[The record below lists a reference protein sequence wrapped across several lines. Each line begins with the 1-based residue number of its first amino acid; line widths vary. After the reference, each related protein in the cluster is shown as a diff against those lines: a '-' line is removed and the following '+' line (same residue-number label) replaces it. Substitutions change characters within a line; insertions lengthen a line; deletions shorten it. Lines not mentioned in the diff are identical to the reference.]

1 MKKILTFVMVSA
13 LCVTMLTAASSAE
26 KLYNDFKT
34 AVDNGDTTTA
44 MKKYSELES
53 RVDKENT
60 SKEKSLEIKEKTKEK
75 ETISKKEKKNNE

>member
-1 MKKILTFVMVSA
+1 MKKILTFVMISA

-53 RVDKENT
+53 RVDKEALL
-60 SKEKSLEIKEKTKEK
+60 SHQSRKL
-75 ETISKKEKKNNE
+75 